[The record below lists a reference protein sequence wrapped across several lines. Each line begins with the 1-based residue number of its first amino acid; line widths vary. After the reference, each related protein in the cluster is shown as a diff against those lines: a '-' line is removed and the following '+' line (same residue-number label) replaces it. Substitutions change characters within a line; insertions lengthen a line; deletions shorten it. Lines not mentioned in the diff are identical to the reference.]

1 MPPSDVAEI
10 VKRYDAYD
18 TGNIEETQQLSNL
31 RHFLEELSAKILQV
45 EDNLQEIQTGQ
56 SSLQLYVEAETSQLI
71 IDVKSA
77 SLASSQ
83 WRRLERD
90 LKTIAGR
97 D

>member
-18 TGNIEETQQLSNL
+18 TGASASCF